1 MSVTPV
7 FGDGVFPWGT
17 HVYREP
23 CLDLDGLLRDLPLL
37 KDYGFNMIKIQE
49 HWSADERREGEY
61 DFSRVE
67 QVVKRADELDLGVYL
82 GLTMEQAPAWVWRK
96 YPDCHFVYSDGRRHN
111 QPTQYTIPMDGKP
124 GPCWDHPGVREAATR
139 FIGELARTL
148 GQYQNIWA
156 WNTFQEIGFWPNTA
170 GKLGFCYCPHT
181 LARFREWLQ
190 EKYGTLE
197 ALNAAW
203 QINYT
208 HWDEVEPPRRE
219 EPLAPFIDWRYFMD
233 DVYLARQLAFK
244 TKALRENDPFQ
255 RPVFSHADTPRVGS
269 GAEWR
274 WARVGD
280 FFGTSNY
287 PKWNNGHP
295 WDDPV
300 VSEDGALLNE
310 IWEEMMLCTDLARG
324 NNGRDRALWGAE
336 FQGGPI
342 STSLHFGRKPTPN
355 DLRVWVLSG
364 LACGMTGISFWN
376 HRVERF
382 WKEGNGFGLL
392 DPLGDSSERM
402 EVASRIG
409 KAIQAHGEF
418 FSQAQ
423 PPRAQVALLVNEDTY
438 HFFQA
443 CNDDVIHHYR
453 YNMRGWYA
461 RLWRMGIAVDFL
473 DAEEVAASE
482 LAHYQAAILTMPL
495 SLDGDYFAHLA
506 AFVMAGGTLIAE
518 ACPGRWDKYGWT
530 TLKQMVDGGEEVFG
544 ARQRELAMVG
554 EPGAGSRWMPD
565 ERHFGEF
572 DPPTA
577 LTGCGAFAGADA
589 RANFYLQRLK
599 PTAGEAILLNG
610 DDVVAVRN
618 SFGAG
623 QGILIGTFFG
633 FGAKAYRE
641 SDAGTDAFLEALLRK
656 AGVNGDRCG
665 QLLRRRREWR
675 GREAWFFVNPTPHV
689 VTERVSKDGFTNAFA
704 LLDANIIE
712 DSAGSF
718 ALRVDGTSLACVLL
732 DKSELPL
739 ESPASSAGSGLD

>member
-1 MSVTPV
+1 MSVKPV
-7 FGDGVFPWGT
+7 FGNGVFPFGT

-23 CLDLDGLLRDLPLL
+23 CLDLDGVLRDLPLL
-37 KDYGFNMIKIQE
+37 KQYGFNMIKIQE
-49 HWSADERREGEY
+49 HWSADERREGEC

-67 QVVKRADELDLGVYL
+67 QVLRRADELDLGVYL

-96 YPDCHFVYSDGRRHN
+96 FPDCHFVYSDGRRHN

-124 GPCWDHPGVREAATR
+124 GPCWDHPGVREAAAR
-139 FIGELARTL
+139 FIGELARRL
-148 GQYQNIWA
+148 GKYKNIWA

-181 LARFREWLQ
+181 LARFREWLR

-197 ALNAAW
+197 ALNATW
-203 QINYT
+203 QINYGN
-208 HWDEVEPPRRE
+208 WDEVEPPRRE

-244 TKALRENDPFQ
+244 TKALKDNDPFQ

-300 VSEDGALLNE
+300 ESDDQALLNE

-342 STSLHFGRKPTPN
+342 STSLHIGRKPTPN
-355 DLRVWVLSG
+355 DLRVWVLAG

-402 EVASRIG
+402 EAVSRIG
-409 KAIQAHGEF
+409 KAIQKHGEF

-443 CNDDVIHHYR
+443 CNGDVIHHYR

-473 DAEEVAASE
+473 DAEEVIAGE
-482 LAHYQAAILTMPL
+482 VAHYQAAILTMPL

-506 AFVMAGGTLIAE
+506 KFVEAGGTLIAE

-544 ARQRELAMVG
+544 ARQRELAMVS
-554 EPGAGSRWMPD
+554 EPGAERRWMPD

-572 DPPTA
+572 DPPKP
-577 LTGCGAFAGADA
+577 LTGCGEMAGREAQ
-589 RANFYLQRLK
+589 ANFYLQSLK
-599 PTAGEAILLNG
+599 PTTGEAILKNG
-610 DDVVAVRN
+610 DDVVGVRN
-618 SFGAG
+618 RFGAG
-623 QGILIGTFFG
+623 QGILIGAFLG

-641 SDAGTDAFLEALLRK
+641 LDAGTDAFLEALLRK
-656 AGVNGDRCG
+656 AGVEGDCCG

-675 GREAWFFVNPTPHV
+675 GREAWFFVNPTPQA
-689 VTERVSKDGFTNAFA
+689 VTERVSKDGFSKARD
-704 LLDANIIE
+704 LLGDGLIE
-712 DSAGSF
+712 ESAGAISV
-718 ALRVDGTSLACVLL
+718 RVEGTNLACVLL
-732 DKSELPL
+732 
-739 ESPASSAGSGLD
+739 SP